1 MRKVTKNIIA
11 HARKLK
17 LRRLVLLVSLI
28 GIMTTK
34 AVPSWCDIYSWTLYP
49 KIESLLASLSRLVPF
64 AIGDVF
70 ILFSIVWIISY
81 PVYAYRKQRTSKA
94 IITGN
99 VIEYIMWVYVWF
111 YVSWGLNY
119 SQQNIYSR
127 IGMKRATFSHDE
139 FKSFAYAY
147 ADSLNKTFMSDK
159 SINIHA
165 TDSIVRHGYQE
176 MPWRTMGINS
186 AAVIR
191 PNSKPMLLSWLSSMA
206 GVTGSMSPF
215 FGEFTL
221 NTDLRPHEFPATYAH
236 EYAHQLG
243 IANEGEANF
252 YSYMVC
258 TNSHDMAVRF
268 SGYYSILFHVLAQVH
283 GLLGETEYNEYIKC
297 LRTEVRDLA
306 ESDRR
311 YWTAKRSRL
320 VDETQNFF
328 YNIYLHGNNVD
339 EGMKSYAGVVGHIM
353 AWERYC
359 ASTGNARCASND
371 LGKTCRLCKFE

>member
-1 MRKVTKNIIA
+1 MRKVVKAFIVYA
-11 HARKLK
+11 QKLK

-34 AVPSWCDIYSWTLYP
+34 TVPSWCDIYSWTLYP

-64 AIGDVF
+64 AIGDIF

-81 PVYAYRKQRTSKA
+81 PVYAYRKQRMSKA

-127 IGMKRATFSHDE
+127 IGMKRVTFSHDE

-186 AAVIR
+186 AAAIR

-258 TNSHDMAVRF
+258 TNSHDRAVRF

-339 EGMKSYAGVVGHIM
+339 EGMKSYAGVVGHII

-359 ASTGNARCASND
+359 ASTGIAKCASND
-371 LGKTCRLCKFE
+371 

>member
-1 MRKVTKNIIA
+1 MRKVVKAFIVYA
-11 HARKLK
+11 QKLK
-17 LRRLVLLVSLI
+17 LRRLILLVSLI

-64 AIGDVF
+64 AIGDIF
-70 ILFSIVWIISY
+70 ILISIIWIISY

-111 YVSWGLNY
+111 YASWGLNY

-127 IGMKRATFSHDE
+127 IGMKRVTFSHDE

-186 AAVIR
+186 AAAIR

-258 TNSHDMAVRF
+258 TNSHDRAVRF

-339 EGMKSYAGVVGHIM
+339 EGRKSYAGVVGHIM

-359 ASTGNARCASND
+359 ASTWRARNASDSND
-371 LGKTCRLCKFE
+371 